1 MSSITG
7 ILTGIVL
14 TVAGGGDGVIDAKD
28 VLNAGKVIYQI
39 NEKTEDGI
47 WGASVHE
54 ESHQIVKDVI
64 KQIGRK

>member
-39 NEKTEDGI
+39 NGI
-47 WGASVHE
+47 RSF
-54 ESHQIVKDVI
+54 VI
-64 KQIGRK
+64 N

>member
-28 VLNAGKVIYQI
+28 VFNAGKVIYQI
-39 NEKTEDGI
+39 NEKTEDGT
-47 WGASVHE
+47 WGAAVHE
-54 ESHQIVKDVI
+54 ESHQIIKDTI
-64 KQIGRK
+64 TEIGRK